1 MSHLMSQRELSM
13 LRENAVETMFHK
25 SDIDQGM
32 PLISPA
38 PQVGGPELGAALSHH
53 GSIMALKLRTVR
65 TVHEVPVVLSNR
77 SG

>member
-1 MSHLMSQRELSM
+1 MPQRELSM
-13 LRENAVETMFHK
+13 LRANAVETMFHK

-53 GSIMALKLRTVR
+53 GSNGFEA
-65 TVHEVPVVLSNR
+65 ENS
-77 SG
+77 